1 MSVVKTGS
9 PRTPSVERWK
19 YHKGY
24 IIQTLR
30 GDYIGALVRQGRN
43 WQAFYG
49 TTEDRMPFLFGTLD
63 HGTRELVKKYDR
75 DALEAKK
82 VSTNLYDYEVV
93 VLNDKESVSK
103 FSDMTKDE
111 AEAAFR
117 REVWTLMDNDYDTD
131 MRVEMNAATEPGP
144 DDGEWVS
151 VAKFT
156 KYIVPEEG

>member
-1 MSVVKTGS
+1 MSK
-9 PRTPSVERWK
+9 
-19 YHKGY
+19 
-24 IIQTLR
+24 
-30 GDYIGALVRQGRN
+30 
-43 WQAFYG
+43 
-49 TTEDRMPFLFGTLD
+49 
-63 HGTRELVKKYDR
+63 
-75 DALEAKK
+75 
-82 VSTNLYDYEVV
+82 NLYDYEVV

-103 FSDMTKDE
+103 FSDMDKSE

-131 MRVEMNAATEPGP
+131 MRVEINAATEPGP